1 MPQKNFWQDAEKV
14 RQRKMTVIWFVWF
27 VLFIWLNETNRPRP
41 RRTQGSLSPP
51 YFTFCYNSP
60 RLIHVLPNGDLPMAM
75 AYRHDT
81 KLAQQ
86 LVLDELFDLSLYK
99 ALRTVTQPDVHH
111 TLDEL
116 IKVETGHLAFWQKF
130 FDLKLTELN
139 FGRKIKLA
147 FMMLVCR
154 IFGSTAVHLVLEAIE
169 VHGVRKYLALWR
181 EYQHKPLGEALRG
194 ILMDEFKHEDVLV
207 TELTKRKINPERI
220 RNIFLGL
227 NDGLVEI
234 LGAVSGFFGAFGSA
248 KLVLIAALTTATAG
262 ALSMAAGSFLAL
274 SSEKEVKTTEI
285 ARKIFLGEE
294 SDVTPME
301 ESPLGS
307 AAVVGIAYITGALVP
322 VLPVLLGATDALF
335 SVFTA
340 GLMVIVVSTVL
351 SFLSGMDVKRRIALN
366 LLIITVA
373 VSVSYGIGL
382 AAKEIWG
389 IAV

>member
-1 MPQKNFWQDAEKV
+1 
-14 RQRKMTVIWFVWF
+14 
-27 VLFIWLNETNRPRP
+27 
-41 RRTQGSLSPP
+41 
-51 YFTFCYNSP
+51 
-60 RLIHVLPNGDLPMAM
+60 MAI
-75 AYRHDT
+75 AYQHDR
-81 KLAQQ
+81 KLARA
-86 LVLDELFDLSLYK
+86 LVLDELFDLLLYK

-130 FDLKLTELN
+130 FDLTLNELN
-139 FGRKIKLA
+139 FGRKVKLS
-147 FMMLVCR
+147 FIMLICR
-154 IFGSTAVHLVLEAIE
+154 MFGSTAVHLVLEAIE

-181 EYQHKPLGEALRG
+181 EYQNKPLGEALRG

-248 KLVLIAALTTATAG
+248 SLVLIAALTTAAAG

-274 SSEKEVKTTEI
+274 NSEKEVKTTEI

-307 AAVVGIAYITGALVP
+307 AVVVGVAYIAGALVP
-322 VLPVLLGATDALF
+322 VLPVLAGATDALF
-335 SVFTA
+335 SVLTA
-340 GLMVIVVSTVL
+340 GLMVIIVSTIL

-366 LLIITVA
+366 LAIITVA
-373 VSVSYGIGL
+373 VSVSFAIGL

>member
-1 MPQKNFWQDAEKV
+1 MGFYMSIA
-14 RQRKMTVIWFVWF
+14 
-27 VLFIWLNETNRPRP
+27 
-41 RRTQGSLSPP
+41 TQ
-51 YFTFCYNSP
+51 YD
-60 RLIHVLPNGDLPMAM
+60 R
-75 AYRHDT
+75 
-81 KLAQQ
+81 KLARA
-86 LVLDELFDLSLYK
+86 LVLDELFDLMLYK
-99 ALRTVTQPDVHH
+99 ALRTVTQPDVHS

-116 IKVETGHLAFWQKF
+116 IKVKTAHLAFWQKF
-130 FDLKLTELN
+130 FDLKLTQLN

-147 FMMLVCR
+147 FMMLTCR

-181 EYQHKPLGEALRG
+181 EYQGNPLGEALRG
-194 ILMDEFKHEDVLV
+194 ILTDEFKHEDVLV

-248 KLVLIAALTTATAG
+248 KLVLIASLTTAAAG

-274 SSEKEVKTTEI
+274 NSEKEVKTTEI

-294 SDVTPME
+294 SSVTPME

-322 VLPVLLGATDALF
+322 VLPVIVGAKDALF
-335 SVFTA
+335 SVLTA
-340 GLMVIVVSTVL
+340 GLMVIAVSTIL
-351 SFLSGMDVKRRIALN
+351 SFLSGMNVKRRIALN
-366 LLIITVA
+366 LVIITVA

-382 AAKEIWG
+382 AAKQIWG
-389 IAV
+389 ITV